1 MTMVMMMMMMV
12 MVMMMMILDEND
24 DVDDDDDDDDDD
36 IVKDHSESGMGEFI
50 LISLP
55 VSRYTLTRQFG
66 RKHL

>member
-1 MTMVMMMMMMV
+1 MMTMVMMMMMV

-24 DVDDDDDDDDDD
+24 DVDDDDDDDD
-36 IVKDHSESGMGEFI
+36 IVKEHSESGMGEFI

>member
-1 MTMVMMMMMMV
+1 MMMMMMV
-12 MVMMMMILDEND
+12 MVMMMMMTMILDEND
-24 DVDDDDDDDDDD
+24 DVDDDDDDDD
-36 IVKDHSESGMGEFI
+36 IVKDHSEFGMGEFI

>member
-24 DVDDDDDDDDDD
+24 DVDDDDDDDD
-36 IVKDHSESGMGEFI
+36 IVKEHSESGMGEFI

>member
-1 MTMVMMMMMMV
+1 MMTMVMMMMV
-12 MVMMMMILDEND
+12 VVMMMMILDEND
-24 DVDDDDDDDDDD
+24 DVDDDDDD

>member
-1 MTMVMMMMMMV
+1 MVMMMMV
-12 MVMMMMILDEND
+12 VVMMMMILDEND
-24 DVDDDDDDDDDD
+24 DVDDDDDDDDDDD

>member
-1 MTMVMMMMMMV
+1 MMTMVMMMMMV
-12 MVMMMMILDEND
+12 MVMMMILDEND
-24 DVDDDDDDDDDD
+24 DVDDDDDDDD
-36 IVKDHSESGMGEFI
+36 IVKEHSESGMGEFI